1 MIPAPMAVLF
11 VAVPMGMEFDLL
23 HAHPYMLQD
32 HEYQLS
38 DRFLVSMPDQV
49 FGMFDDIT
57 YPDFTALGA
66 AKA

>member
-1 MIPAPMAVLF
+1 MVVLF
-11 VAVPMGMEFDLL
+11 VAVPLGAGFDLL
-23 HAHPYMLQD
+23 HAHSYMLQG

-38 DRFLVSMPDQV
+38 DRFLVSMPARV
-49 FGMFDDIT
+49 FGMFEDVT